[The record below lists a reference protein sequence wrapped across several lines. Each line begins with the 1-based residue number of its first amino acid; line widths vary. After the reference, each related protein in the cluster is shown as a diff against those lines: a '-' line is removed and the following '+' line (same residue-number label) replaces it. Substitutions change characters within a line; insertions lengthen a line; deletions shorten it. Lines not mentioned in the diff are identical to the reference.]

1 MAFPA
6 VADPIYLCAKWL
18 LVSPTRIYTCS
29 TVPTQIGRT
38 HPHSR
43 IYRLTPNGVFS
54 RRKKFD
60 MDAASLIERKPLDHI
75 DEFQPGDT
83 VIVNLRIV
91 EGDRRRIQAFQGN
104 VISGKHT
111 TSRNPSPGDTFI
123 VRRVSYGIGVE
134 RIIPFHSPNLESL
147 KVSRRGKVRRS
158 RLYYLRGLTG
168 RKARIKERR

>member
-29 TVPTQIGRT
+29 TAPTQIGRT

-75 DEFQPGDT
+75 DEFH
-83 VIVNLRIV
+83 VIVVAVI
-91 EGDRRRIQAFQGN
+91 DRQSKKVMNTGFLDEFFQLGED
-104 VISGKHT
+104 GQ
-111 TSRNPSPGDTFI
+111 G
-123 VRRVSYGIGVE
+123 
-134 RIIPFHSPNLESL
+134 
-147 KVSRRGKVRRS
+147 
-158 RLYYLRGLTG
+158 
-168 RKARIKERR
+168 

>member
-1 MAFPA
+1 
-6 VADPIYLCAKWL
+6 
-18 LVSPTRIYTCS
+18 
-29 TVPTQIGRT
+29 
-38 HPHSR
+38 
-43 IYRLTPNGVFS
+43 
-54 RRKKFD
+54 

-75 DEFQPGDT
+75 EEFQPGDT

-91 EGDRRRIQAFQGN
+91 EGDRQRIQAFQGN

-111 TSRNPSPGDTFI
+111 TSRIPSPGDTFI

-168 RKARIKERR
+168 KKARIKERR

>member
-1 MAFPA
+1 
-6 VADPIYLCAKWL
+6 
-18 LVSPTRIYTCS
+18 
-29 TVPTQIGRT
+29 
-38 HPHSR
+38 
-43 IYRLTPNGVFS
+43 
-54 RRKKFD
+54 

-83 VIVNLRIV
+83 VIVNFRIV
-91 EGDRRRIQAFQGN
+91 EGDRQRIQAFQGN

-111 TSRNPSPGDTFI
+111 ASRNPAPGDTFI
-123 VRRVSYGIGVE
+123 VRRVSYGVGVE

-168 RKARIKERR
+168 KKARIKERR